1 MEEEE
6 RKVIKD
12 DIISYFKEAF
22 YVDGEVKIINE
33 INDFIIDGVVEL
45 NDNERG
51 QFYIARVKRK
61 IKNVKT

>member
-1 MEEEE
+1 MAKEKEEMKKE
-6 RKVIKD
+6 
-12 DIISYFKEAF
+12 IISYFKEAF